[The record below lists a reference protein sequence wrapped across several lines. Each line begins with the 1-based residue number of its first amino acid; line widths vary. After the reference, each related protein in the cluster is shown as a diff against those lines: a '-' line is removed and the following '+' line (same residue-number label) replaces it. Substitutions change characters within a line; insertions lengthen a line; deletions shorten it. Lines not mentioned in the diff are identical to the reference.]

1 MITSSAAL
9 RREASW
15 TAQGRRLSRD
25 EGRAESEN
33 HRFKKK
39 KKKRHHPGNAAIRAA
54 ASN

>member
-15 TAQGRRLSRD
+15 TAQGRRLSRH

-33 HRFKKK
+33 HRFKIKK
-39 KKKRHHPGNAAIRAA
+39 KETHPGNAAIRTA